1 MKIFATCLTF
11 FLTATFT
18 YATDIPL
25 PKKYVYPSIESLRF
39 KVMDLKDDES
49 FAIKNPAVLWK
60 PLMTEVRSGM
70 LAREEAV
77 ERMREL
83 IKQFNDFIEI
93 RDLPEYPNSEWVF
106 PVRGYDASS
115 IGGVNGS
122 GYRPGGFDFFTP
134 GSGIHPAHDVF
145 IRDRNQDC
153 LDDLTGEPVEIL
165 SMSGGLVV
173 ETRNDWTPDMETRGG
188 NFVYVFDN
196 FSQGLFYYAHMKD
209 VYVSVGDFVV
219 PGFVLGT
226 MGRTGANAF
235 PARSPTHLHIM
246 YVKSYDGDIRCEDIY
261 RDLLNA
267 KIIR

>member
-1 MKIFATCLTF
+1 MKIFATGFVF
-11 FLTATFT
+11 FMTATLT
-18 YATDIPL
+18 IASDLPL

-49 FAIKNPAVLWK
+49 FALMNPAILWQ

-70 LAREEAV
+70 LPREEAV
-77 ERMREL
+77 VRMKDL
-83 IKQFNDFIEI
+83 IDEFNTFIESSNF
-93 RDLPEYPNSEWVF
+93 PEYPNSEWVF

-122 GYRPGGFDFFTP
+122 GYRPGGFDFFVP
-134 GSGIHPAHDVF
+134 GSGIHPAHDIF

-153 LDDLTGEPVEIL
+153 LDDLTGMPVEIL

-173 ETRNDWTPDMETRGG
+173 EKRDNWTPDMDTRGG

-196 FSQGLFYYAHMKD
+196 FSQGLFYYAHLND
-209 VYVSVGDFVV
+209 VYVNVGDFVV

-226 MGRTGANAF
+226 MGRTGTNAL